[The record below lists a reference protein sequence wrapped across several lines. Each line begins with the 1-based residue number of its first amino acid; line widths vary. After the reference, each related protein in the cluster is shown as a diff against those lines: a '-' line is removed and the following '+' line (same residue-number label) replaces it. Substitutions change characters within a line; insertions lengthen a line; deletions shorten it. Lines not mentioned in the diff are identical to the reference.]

1 MIFSNKPMIGGQIMK
16 VYSSEEIRNIVLLG
30 HGGSGKT
37 TLVEAMA
44 HEVGITKRQG
54 KVEEGNTI
62 SDFDKEEIKRGF
74 SINTSCVP
82 IEWQDCK
89 INVLDAPGY
98 FDFVGETKQATRV
111 ADSAIIVVSG
121 KSGVEV
127 GTEKAWEYAD
137 EMNLPRMIFVT
148 DMDDDNANLNTVLDQ
163 LKNHFGKCI
172 APFHVPIREG
182 EHFIGFVNVVKM
194 EGRKFI
200 KDHIEECG
208 VPEGM
213 EDEID
218 PVRDMILEAVAESNE
233 DLMEKYFEGTPF
245 TVDEIQDAIHQGV
258 IDGNIVPVLI
268 GSGTNNLGVQVLLN
282 SIVKFM
288 PSPKEEHTT
297 VTGEHP
303 DTGAEIEVVCDLN
316 EPTSALVFKTIIDPY
331 IGKLSLFRVYSGSV
345 KADTQLLNAN
355 TEEMER
361 IAHVYALR
369 GKEQIEVSEI
379 RAGDIGAVAKLI
391 DVSTGVTLCDKDRPV
406 KLQGIEFPE
415 SLAYRAIVP
424 KTKGDEDKIGS
435 GIHRLMEED
444 PTIKFILDHE
454 NHQEL
459 LYGVGGQHL
468 DIIVSKLESKFKVMV
483 DLKKPRIPFRETI
496 KKKVQVR
503 GRHKKQSGGHGQ
515 YGDVVMEFEP
525 SGDMEKPYIFEEKI
539 VGGAVPK
546 NYFPAV
552 DKGLAESVKRGVLAG
567 YPVVGIKATLIDG
580 SYHPV
585 DSSEMAFKLA
595 AQNAFKDAM
604 AQATATL
611 LEPIASVTV
620 VVPDQYMGDIIG
632 DLNKRRG
639 RVLGI
644 NPNKGKQEI
653 MAEVPMGELYGYST
667 DLRSLTQSRGMF
679 TQKFER
685 YEEAPREVQEKVMAD
700 KEVDE

>member
-1 MIFSNKPMIGGQIMK
+1 VHFALDACDQIMK
-16 VYSSEEIRNIVLLG
+16 VYSSEDIRNIVLLG

-62 SDFDKEEIKRGF
+62 SDFDKEEVKRGF

-89 INVLDAPGY
+89 INVLDAPGF

-137 EMNLPRMIFVT
+137 EMNIPRMVFVT
-148 DMDDDNANLNTVLDQ
+148 DMDDDNSDLTKVLEQ
-163 LKNHFGKCI
+163 LKENFGKCI

-182 EHFIGFVNVVKM
+182 EHFVGFVNVVKM
-194 EGRKFI
+194 EGRKFV
-200 KDHIEECG
+200 KDHVEQCDI
-208 VPEGM
+208 PDDM
-213 EDEID
+213 KDEVEA
-218 PVRDMILEAVAESNE
+218 VREMILEAVAESSE
-233 DLMEKYFEGTPF
+233 ELMEKYFEGTPF
-245 TVDEIQDAIHQGV
+245 TLDEIQDAIHQGV
-258 IDGNIVPVLI
+258 IDGSIVPVLI
-268 GSGTNNLGVQVLLN
+268 GSGVNNTGVQVLLN
-282 SIVKFM
+282 SIIKYM
-288 PSPKEEHTT
+288 PSPKEEHTS
-297 VTGEHP
+297 VMGEHP
-303 DTGAEIEVVCDLN
+303 DTGEEIEVICDQN
-316 EPTSALVFKTIIDPY
+316 QPTTALVFKTIIDPY

-345 KADTQLLNAN
+345 KADSQLLNTN
-355 TEEMER
+355 TDEMER
-361 IAHVYALR
+361 IAHVYMLR
-369 GKEQIEVSEI
+369 GKEQIEVSEV
-379 RAGDIGAVAKLI
+379 RAGDIGAIAKVI
-391 DVSTGVTLCDKDRPV
+391 DVSTGDTLCDKERPV
-406 KLQGIEFPE
+406 KLKGIDYPE

-424 KTKGDEDKIGS
+424 KAKGDEEKIGS

-444 PTIKFILDHE
+444 PTIKLVLDHE

-468 DIIVSKLESKFKVMV
+468 DVVISKLESKFKVQV
-483 DLKKPRIPFRETI
+483 DLKKPRIPYRETI

-552 DKGLAESVKRGVLAG
+552 DKGLAESVKKGILAG

-585 DSSEMAFKLA
+585 DSSEMAFKIA
-595 AQNAFKDAM
+595 AQNAFKDATT
-604 AQATATL
+604 QANPTL

-620 VVPDQYMGDIIG
+620 VVPDSYMGDIIG

-639 RVLGI
+639 RVLGM
-644 NPNKGKQEI
+644 NPVKGKQEI
-653 MAEVPMGELYGYST
+653 MAEVPMGEMYGYST
-667 DLRSLTQSRGMF
+667 DLRSMTQGRGMF

-685 YEEAPREVQEKVMAD
+685 YEEAPREVQEKVIAD
-700 KEVDE
+700 RETEE

>member
-1 MIFSNKPMIGGQIMK
+1 MK

-37 TLVEAMA
+37 TIVEAMA

-74 SINTSCVP
+74 SINTSCIP

-121 KSGVEV
+121 KAGVEV
-127 GTEKAWEYAD
+127 GTEKAWEYAE
-137 EMNLPRMIFVT
+137 EMNIPKMIFVT
-148 DMDDDNANLNTVLDQ
+148 DMDDDNANLNSVLDQ
-163 LKNHFGKCI
+163 LKDNFGKCI

-194 EGRKFI
+194 EARKFV
-200 KDHIEECG
+200 KDHIEACD
-208 VPEGM
+208 VPESM
-213 EDEID
+213 KAEIE
-218 PVRDMILEAVAESNE
+218 PIRDMILEAVAESDE
-233 DLMEKYFEGTPF
+233 ALMEKYFEETPF
-245 TVDEIQDAIHQGV
+245 TLEEIQDAIHQGV
-258 IDGNIVPVLI
+258 IAGNIVPVLI
-268 GSGTNNLGVQVLLN
+268 GSGINNLGVQVLLN

-297 VTGEHP
+297 VIGNHP
-303 DTGAEIEVVCDLN
+303 DTAEEIEVVCDLK
-316 EPTSALVFKTIIDPY
+316 EPTTALVFKTIIDPY

-361 IAHVYALR
+361 ISHVYALR

-391 DVSTGVTLCDKDRPV
+391 DVSTGDTLCDKDHPV
-406 KLQGIEFPE
+406 KLSGIGFPE

-468 DIIVSKLESKFKVMV
+468 DIIVSKLESKFKVLV
-483 DLKKPRIPFRETI
+483 DLKKPRIPYRETI

-525 SGDMEKPYIFEEKI
+525 LEDMEIPYTFQEKI
-539 VGGAVPK
+539 VGGSVPK

-552 DKGLAESVKRGVLAG
+552 DKGLAESVKRGILAG

-604 AQATATL
+604 NQAGPTL
-611 LEPIASVTV
+611 LEPIASINV
-620 VVPDQYMGDIIG
+620 VVPDSYLGDIIG

-644 NPNKGKQEI
+644 NPTKGKQEI

-685 YEEAPREVQEKVMAD
+685 YEEAPREVQEKVIAD
-700 KEVDE
+700 KSVEE